1 MVHYLL
7 RSTHHNGLSSI
18 PIASRRP
25 EATKDCK
32 AVSVAGNF
40 VPSKDPIPRSS
51 GIRRLLISQ
60 LDTLDVNIRDALQLT
75 MKAIMVRLDI
85 IPLMLRVVLRALKE
99 VLLGLDG
106 REVLSSRD
114 RGQRVEVRHL
124 TITRASQNGELTLP
138 LILTLLIKFG
148 GLLGQVICQIY
159 PKATLSVN
167 LAHPNS
173 LEIKIDDTL
182 LICNKDF
189 GQMINSVWV
198 LELLRPS
205 SSYGGLLKTHLS
217 FLLFKVKQSLLD
229 ICAAHC
235 ATQVSRGLRIQ
246 LSGHLRMPSGMRH
259 CL

>member
-1 MVHYLL
+1 M
-7 RSTHHNGLSSI
+7 
-18 PIASRRP
+18 
-25 EATKDCK
+25 
-32 AVSVAGNF
+32 
-40 VPSKDPIPRSS
+40 PSKDPIPRSC

-60 LDTLDVNIRDALQLT
+60 LYTLDVNIRDALQLT

-85 IPLMLRVVLRALKE
+85 TPLVLRVVLRALKE

-138 LILTLLIKFG
+138 LVLTLLIKFG

-173 LEIKIDDTL
+173 LEITIDGTL

-189 GQMINSVWV
+189 G
-198 LELLRPS
+198 
-205 SSYGGLLKTHLS
+205 
-217 FLLFKVKQSLLD
+217 
-229 ICAAHC
+229 
-235 ATQVSRGLRIQ
+235 
-246 LSGHLRMPSGMRH
+246 
-259 CL
+259 